1 MICHTERKWTERLL
15 SIGVVVI
22 LRVLA
27 ELGILFKLFL
37 TFQIAA
43 VEQDV
48 CSELLF
54 IYLFIHLFVVP
65 GIEFRIVH
73 M

>member
-1 MICHTERKWTERLL
+1 
-15 SIGVVVI
+15 VVVI

-27 ELGILFKLFL
+27 VLEILFRLFL
-37 TFQIAA
+37 TFQVAW
-43 VEQDV
+43 VEKEV

-54 IYLFIHLFVVP
+54 IYLFIFLFVVP
-65 GIEFRIVH
+65 GIELRTVH